1 MKSAQYTSGSFNPAT
16 DPMVNIS
23 ALIDPNASIANG
35 YSLGTMPRVT
45 GQIRMPWYNDEDFN
59 LLKRTKMTES
69 TDILLE
75 ANVLDAFNR
84 HVFNRPGD
92 FNIYDPNGF
101 GKLNPSSLLLGPR
114 VIQLQLKIEF

>member
-1 MKSAQYTSGSFNPAT
+1 
-16 DPMVNIS
+16 MVNIN

-45 GQIRMPWYNDEDFN
+45 GALRMPWYNDEDFN

-84 HVFNRPGD
+84 HVFDRPTD
-92 FNIYDPNGF
+92 FNIYDTNGF
-101 GKLNPSSLLLGPR
+101 GKLNPSNLLLGPR